1 LNERNPTSRVRA
13 LGSEHLSDLPRLP
26 RDEGGPV
33 FAEPWQ
39 AQAFALAV
47 KLSEQGHFTWKEWA
61 AALANELQAA
71 ARRGEPDDG
80 SRYYEHW
87 LAALESLVT
96 AKGLSDPA
104 ALLTRKEAW
113 AAAYR
118 NTPHGQPV
126 ELLQSRVPDARWLLI
141 GLACTFATYWLLQQA
156 SVEPTGEGGIVL
168 PPLGFAASAGLGTVL
183 GMRHALE
190 PDHLAA
196 VSTLMTGERSSAKAA
211 WLGAWW
217 GLGHTL
223 TLFTAGALLVVL
235 HAEMPAI
242 VTQALEI
249 CVALLLIGFGMRA
262 IHHGARR
269 VPKGPTH
276 SHKKPTK
283 GSALDLPAE
292 LSVGSQSLLA
302 RFARL
307 GPLCGSQRV
316 RNSRNEP
323 HSGPEALSPF
333 QVDRWTLARPLLV
346 GAVHGLAGS
355 GALTALV
362 VTTLPSTATRLAYL
376 MLFGVGSTLGMV
388 VLSGLLGWPIARLG
402 THHVCVRTLSL
413 AVGCVSTALGLH
425 WVYPF
430 MEGALRR

>member
-1 LNERNPTSRVRA
+1 MNTLSALDPTFGAKDLV
-13 LGSEHLSDLPRLP
+13 ELPRLP
-26 RDEGGPV
+26 RDDGGPV

-61 AALANELQAA
+61 AALAKELEAA
-71 ARRGEPDDG
+71 AKRGEPDDG

-96 AKGLSDPA
+96 AKGLADPS
-104 ALLTRKEAW
+104 ALRTRKEAW

-118 NTPHGQPV
+118 NTPHGQPI
-126 ELLQSRVPDARWLLI
+126 ELLQSRAPDARWLLL
-141 GLACTFATYWLLQQA
+141 GLTCTVATYWMLQRLG
-156 SVEPTGEGGIVL
+156 VEPIAEGGIAL
-168 PPLGFAASAGLGTVL
+168 PPLSFAASAGLGTVL

-223 TLFTAGALLVVL
+223 TLFAAGALLVVFQ
-235 HAEMPAI
+235 AEMPTI
-242 VTQALEI
+242 VAQVLDV
-249 CVALLLIGFGMRA
+249 CVSLLLVGFGVRA

-269 VPKGPTH
+269 VLKGPTH
-276 SHKKPTK
+276 SHKSPQ
-283 GSALDLPAE
+283 AL
-292 LSVGSQSLLA
+292 V
-302 RFARL
+302 
-307 GPLCGSQRV
+307 
-316 RNSRNEP
+316 
-323 HSGPEALSPF
+323 PF
-333 QVDRWTLARPLLV
+333 RVDRWTLARPLLV

-376 MLFGVGSTLGMV
+376 MLFGVGTTVGMV
-388 VLSGLLGWPIARLG
+388 ALSGLMGWPLARLG
-402 THHVCVRTLSL
+402 SHHVCVRVLSL
-413 AVGCVSTALGLH
+413 AVGCVSTALGLF
-425 WVYPF
+425 WCYPF
-430 MEGALRR
+430 VASLL